1 MQTFDFLKSIT
12 TVPGTSGN
20 EMAVAKA
27 RREYFAPLCDEAYV
41 DAMGSMVA
49 IQRGTGK
56 GPKVMIVAH
65 LDEVSLM
72 TMDVEDDGAI
82 RFMSIGVASHIM
94 PAQEVLVLTKEG
106 PKFGVIGAKPP
117 HLLSA
122 EDKKKAYKTDELY
135 IDIGMKPEDV
145 RRLVPAGTPVQ
156 LTGETTLLKNNRA
169 ASKTMDDR
177 ACVAIMLRCAEEMK
191 RRAHDADIYYVA
203 TASEETNCLGAITSS
218 YAINPDMAF
227 VLDVTHGSMEG
238 CAPGETCPLDVVPLA
253 VGPNLHAG
261 LTSFLREHAEKLRM
275 KVYTEVVSGNT
286 YTDAWVVQVSHEG
299 VPCALMSLPL
309 KYMHTTVE
317 TCDLTLVDAQA
328 HLLAETISDINA
340 GWEETLCY

>member
-1 MQTFDFLKSIT
+1 MNTFDFLKSIT
-12 TVPGTSGN
+12 VVPGTSGN
-20 EMAVAKA
+20 ETAVAKA
-27 RREYFAPLCDEAYV
+27 LREVFLPLCDEAYA

-56 GPKVMIVAH
+56 GPKVMLCAH

-72 TMDVEDDGAI
+72 TMDVESDGAI
-82 RFMSIGVASHIM
+82 RFLSLGVASHIL

-122 EDKKKAYKTDELY
+122 EDKKKAYKVNELY
-135 IDIGMKPEDV
+135 IDIGMPADEVK
-145 RRLVPAGTPVQ
+145 RLVPAGTPVQ
-156 LTGETTLLKNNRA
+156 LTGETTMLKNNRA

-191 RRAHDADIYYVA
+191 RRAHDADIYYVCS
-203 TASEETNCLGAITSS
+203 ASEETNSLGAITSA
-218 YAINPDMAF
+218 YRIEPDMAF

-238 CAPGETCPLDVVPLA
+238 CAPGETCPLDVTPLA

-261 LTSFLREHAEKLRM
+261 LTAFLREHAEKLRM
-275 KVYTEVVSGNT
+275 KVHTEVASGNT
-286 YTDAWVVQVSHEG
+286 YTDAWPLQVSREG

-317 TCDLTLVDAQA
+317 TCDLSVIEAQA
-328 HLLAETISDINA
+328 HLLAETIGDIHA

>member
-1 MQTFDFLKSIT
+1 MNTFEFLKNIT

-20 EMAVAKA
+20 ETAVAA
-27 RREYFAPLCDEAYV
+27 ALRDAFAPLCDEAYT
-41 DAMGSMVA
+41 DAMGSAVA

-56 GPKVMIVAH
+56 GPKIMLLAH

-72 TMDVEDDGAI
+72 SMDVEEDGAI
-82 RFMSIGVASHIM
+82 RFMSIGVASQIM
-94 PAQEVLVLTKEG
+94 PAQEVYVLTKEG

-122 EDKKKAYKTDELY
+122 EDKKKPYKTDELY
-135 IDIGMKPEDV
+135 VDIGMATDEV
-145 RRLVPAGTPVQ
+145 RRLVPAGTPIQ
-156 LTGETTLLKNNRA
+156 LIGPTTMLKNNRA

-177 ACVAIMLRCAEEMK
+177 ACVAIMLACAQEMK
-191 RRAHDADIYYVA
+191 RRAHDADIYYVC
-203 TASEETNCLGAITSS
+203 TASEETNCLGAITST
-218 YAINPDMAF
+218 YAIEPDMAF

-238 CAPGETCPLDVVPLA
+238 CAPGETCPLDVVPLS

-261 LTSFLREHAEKLRM
+261 LTKFLREHAEKLRM
-275 KVYTEVVSGNT
+275 KVYTEVASGNT
-286 YTDAWVVQVSHEG
+286 YTDAWVVQVSREG

-317 TCDLTLVDAQA
+317 TCDLTQIEAQA
-328 HLLAETISDINA
+328 HLLAETISDIHA